1 MRRAM
6 QMSRAASSA
15 GCAATGGARR
25 RALRVAQPAAQR
37 SGDEPERGV
46 EQRSPRGRLSSLG
59 DVFGRGGANPLEEMM
74 REMDALDR
82 QLGSAYAFSPAC
94 DITESSSGYTLTAE
108 LPGLRREDV
117 AIELEEEGPRGNTL
131 LLRGSKES
139 THSEPEESSVDSDE
153 GVRRVERTYGSF
165 SRRWRLPPEVDTSN
179 ISASMRNGVLTVNV
193 PKAQRKQQGKVIDI
207 TTFDE

>member
-1 MRRAM
+1 
-6 QMSRAASSA
+6 
-15 GCAATGGARR
+15 
-25 RALRVAQPAAQR
+25 
-37 SGDEPERGV
+37 
-46 EQRSPRGRLSSLG
+46 
-59 DVFGRGGANPLEEMM
+59 VFGRGGANPLEEMM

-117 AIELEEEGPRGNTL
+117 AIELEEEGSRGNTL

-139 THSEPEESSVDSDE
+139 THSEPEESSVDSDD

-207 TTFDE
+207 STSDE